1 MPKFAYYY
9 DGMLFGAIIS
19 DFVIVNFILDAKA
32 PEEKVKA
39 ILIKKS
45 IDTFV
50 DSNNVTIKSY
60 IFIFEF
66 DGKIKKFE
74 VDYHIFNEFNEN
86 DEGILIYKRNKFV
99 DFEV

>member
-1 MPKFAYYY
+1 MYLFYI
-9 DGMLFGAIIS
+9 FGAIIFG
-19 DFVIVNFILDAKA
+19 FVIVNFVLDAKA

-39 ILIKKS
+39 IIIKKS
-45 IDTFV
+45 TNTFV
-50 DSNNVTIKSY
+50 DSNTVIINSY
-60 IFIFEF
+60 IFTFEF

-74 VDYHIFNEFNEN
+74 VNYHIFNEFNEN